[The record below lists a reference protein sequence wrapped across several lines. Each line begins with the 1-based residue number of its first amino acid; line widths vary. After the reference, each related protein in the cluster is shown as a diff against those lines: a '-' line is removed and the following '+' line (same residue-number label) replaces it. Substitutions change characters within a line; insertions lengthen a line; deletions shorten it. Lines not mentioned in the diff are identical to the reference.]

1 MVIVLNQSNE
11 FSVNNSSFPGTA
23 LPAIM
28 RQKMHLRGQIPSVVD
43 SFENQAARALKIVRS
58 RQTQLEK
65 YTFMAQ
71 LRNNNTRLFYKLLN
85 DHIEVILGTF
95 KKATKINLKITINR
109 NLLLLFIHQL
119 LVKHVKNTLI
129 FTPF

>member
-1 MVIVLNQSNE
+1 MVVILNCLNN
-11 FSVNNSSFPGTA
+11 FSVNNPNLSGTA

-28 RQKMHLRGQIPSVVD
+28 RQKMHLRGQIPYAID
-43 SFENQAARALKIVRS
+43 SFENQVSRALKIVRS

-85 DHIEVILGTF
+85 DHIEVIFGTF
-95 KKATKINLKITINR
+95 KKATK
-109 NLLLLFIHQL
+109 
-119 LVKHVKNTLI
+119 
-129 FTPF
+129 